1 MLVPFLLSWVAPPV
15 VSLLSPILDRPPELP
30 VDARASYDWKDG
42 NIRWQYCR
50 NLPSGR
56 IIVGP
61 RGPLL
66 EHGRRCDGPVSY
78 TYDPPASLVRPGMR
92 AGYDDR
98 VTFSVPVRNG
108 GGFQGPCPHSL
119 DSGYLRRAR
128 SLLEE
133 AARLSE
139 LDTTMRAAL
148 RAAAASVASF
158 SIDRL
163 HESGTSGSADFSTLE
178 PPQ

>member
-1 MLVPFLLSWVAPPV
+1 
-15 VSLLSPILDRPPELP
+15 
-30 VDARASYDWKDG
+30 
-42 NIRWQYCR
+42 
-50 NLPSGR
+50 
-56 IIVGP
+56 
-61 RGPLL
+61 
-66 EHGRRCDGPVSY
+66 
-78 TYDPPASLVRPGMR
+78 MR

-98 VTFSVPVRNG
+98 VTFSVPVRNR

-119 DSGYLRRAR
+119 DPGYLRRAR

-139 LDTTMRAAL
+139 LDTTMRTAL
-148 RAAAASVASF
+148 IAAAASVASF

-163 HESGTSGSADFSTLE
+163 HASGTSGSADFCTLE